1 MNDLMTLARGQQ
13 GSRVGGTRSNS
24 PVAARQFGR
33 ALAQL
38 DRDVSLQ
45 HRTIEAHG
53 DLGHSRVHALANV
66 GNSAL
71 IAQTLLS
78 GRARMLVEGEPSA
91 IYGIAHICERV
102 TLVLGAIVDATRA
115 EILR

>member
-1 MNDLMTLARGQQ
+1 MNDLMSL
-13 GSRVGGTRSNS
+13 TRTDERTGYSNGRS
-24 PVAARQFGR
+24 AAPAVKRFQR

-38 DRDVSLQ
+38 DRDVGLQ

-71 IAQTLLS
+71 IAQVLLS
-78 GRARMLVEGEPSA
+78 GRARLLVESEPSA
-91 IYGIAHICERV
+91 IYGIAHISERV
-102 TLVLGAIVDATRA
+102 TLALGAVVDATRN